1 MSVTLHT
8 LSNFVIISLIQEG
21 EQVGSGQHDLSN
33 LHFRGMEG
41 VIARPEED
49 ANTLGRDAS
58 WRFPKVW

>member
-8 LSNFVIISLIQEG
+8 LSNFVIVSLG
-21 EQVGSGQHDLSN
+21 GQHVLSN
-33 LHFRGMEG
+33 LHFVAWKVRSEVTPF

-58 WRFPKVW
+58 WSFPKVW